1 MTGAGGAGV
10 GWCNLGW
17 GLGAVAGFG
26 WAVAG
31 GWGLGV
37 GGWRLRG
44 GGWGQPMERLEVVGF
59 GLEIS
64 GLGG

>member
-17 GLGAVAGFG
+17 GLVAVAGFG

-44 GGWGQPMERLEVVGF
+44 GG
-59 GLEIS
+59 
-64 GLGG
+64 LGPTHGKAGGGWVWT